1 MYVLYNLTKFPPG
14 YIEDK
19 SLSLRILDKGD
30 VMKAYEILYRR
41 NKETGRVI
49 IDIALDDYQEFFHEW
64 DNSVFKKRDIH
75 PELAEFLDLCSEDI
89 PLRKKL
95 EIIFTLGS
103 SELSAEKENQIH
115 LSYKNYYRSLNRLET
130 RKVKRIFRI
139 STILLIIS
147 LTLLFAY
154 GFLNHNADSNIVS
167 NVLLESLLI
176 GGWVFA
182 WEAVHLLFLD
192 ILAPFRRHREIK
204 RLFEAIISFNYL
216 TPK

>member
-1 MYVLYNLTKFPPG
+1 MH
-14 YIEDK
+14 
-19 SLSLRILDKGD
+19 
-30 VMKAYEILYRR
+30 MKTYETQYRR
-41 NKETGRVI
+41 NKETGRII
-49 IDIALDDYQEFFHEW
+49 IDIALDNYQEFFHEW

-89 PLRKKL
+89 PLRKSL
-95 EIIFTLGS
+95 EIIFTLS
-103 SELSAEKENQIH
+103 TSEYNADKEEQIH
-115 LSYKNYYRSLNRLET
+115 VSYKNYYSSLNRLET
-130 RKVKRIFRI
+130 RKVKRIIRI
-139 STILLIIS
+139 STILLVIS

-154 GFLNHNADSNIVS
+154 GFFSNRAANNIIS

-204 RLFEAIISFNYL
+204 RLFEAVISFKYSSKVKHSDNARMA
-216 TPK
+216 KR